1 MTEFLKPVAGHSKAS
16 ELLQSI
22 MYNAGIT
29 EDCVVKRYKKQNALI
44 QFTKNTSLIIMD
56 CSKIM
61 DNYVR
66 SETASYNLIMNF

>member
-1 MTEFLKPVAGHSKAS
+1 
-16 ELLQSI
+16 

-29 EDCVVKRYKKQNALI
+29 EDCVVKRYEKQNALI
-44 QFTKNTSLIIMD
+44 QFTKNTSLFIMD

-66 SETASYNLIMNF
+66 SETASYNLVMNF